1 MKKAFRAAAIA
12 TILLF
17 ALTFIGNA
25 KIKSASA
32 HLLFSSSVS
41 VGGNESR
48 EVTLKSGDRI
58 AIGSYLGEPIIWRV
72 IETGGKTLLM
82 SEKVLCFR
90 AFDPSEDGIGSSD
103 YLASPLRAWLN
114 SENLSDNDLSLISP
128 DKNGDLIFLPSKDM
142 LKNISTAD
150 RRRSPTEQCVKN
162 DSSRYLTLRKY
173 CWYWTSSPVSTNQS
187 SVTAVTTTGGFY
199 KTLAADE
206 LCGVCPAMYL
216 RSNVLVLCGSGT
228 AENPYA
234 LAGGGER

>member
-12 TILLF
+12 AILLF
-17 ALTFIGNA
+17 ALTFIENA

-72 IETGGKTLLM
+72 IETGDKTLLM

-114 SENLSDNDLSLISP
+114 SESGFLNPENFSEFDLSLISP

-142 LKNISTAD
+142 LKNISAAD

-173 CWYWTSSPVSTNQS
+173 CWY
-187 SVTAVTTTGGFY
+187 
-199 KTLAADE
+199 
-206 LCGVCPAMYL
+206 
-216 RSNVLVLCGSGT
+216 
-228 AENPYA
+228 
-234 LAGGGER
+234 